1 MTIAQL
7 RAAVRAAFER
17 LERAHTAIGELSADS
32 TDDQRSAAQ
41 TEFDTAE
48 AEHRSAGE
56 ALTRA
61 EGLEAARRALPAAAA
76 DSDPDPAR
84 RDGGSGGSGGP
95 RVTHEPVTYERGSG
109 NSYFLDLAR
118 ALTGRGLSGASER
131 LANHSQDIRGVVQ
144 ARERRAREG
153 VDREM
158 EQLLRELPLPVA
170 RALEQSGV
178 LGVQRESRALTRVDG
193 AGGNFVPP
201 LHLLDE
207 YAEVP
212 RASRPMVEACRQI
225 PLPSGTDSIVVP
237 RITTG
242 TATAVQTADGAAVA
256 STDLVDATVTAPVR
270 TIAGQQDIAMQLLDQ
285 SPLAFDE
292 IVFADLIADYYYR
305 CEEQGWIGTGSSGQ
319 IKGLLAAAAGGN
331 AITYTDAS
339 PTVPE
344 LYPKLADALSQAR
357 TARKRPITHGWMA
370 PRRYYWITSALDSQN
385 RPLVVPQVMGPM
397 NAIGA
402 IGTDTGGGSGED
414 HPINL
419 QGVWHQMTDAMP
431 VNLGGSTNEDRIVET
446 RMADHLWFEGELHA
460 RAMTEVLSG
469 TLQVRLQVYA
479 YVAATF
485 ERFPQGISVIAGT
498 GLATPT
504 F

>member
-17 LERAHTAIGELSADS
+17 LERANSAIDALTADS
-32 TDDQRSAAQ
+32 TDEQRTAAQ

-48 AEHRSAGE
+48 AEHRDAGV
-56 ALTRA
+56 ALRRA
-61 EGLEAARRALPAAAA
+61 EDLETARRALPPAAA
-76 DSDPDPAR
+76 DTAADDDR
-84 RDGGSGGSGGP
+84 RAGDGSGA
-95 RVTHEPVTYERGSG
+95 RITREPPTYERGSG

-118 ALTGRGLSGASER
+118 SLTGRGLSGASER
-131 LANHSQDIRGVVQ
+131 LANHAQDVRGVVD
-144 ARERRAREG
+144 ARDRRARDG

-178 LGVQRESRALTRVDG
+178 IGVQRESRALTRVDG
-193 AGGNFVPP
+193 AGGGFVPP

-212 RASRPMVEACRQI
+212 RASRPMVESCRHI
-225 PLPSGTDSIVVP
+225 PLPSGTDSIVIP
-237 RITTG
+237 KISTG
-242 TATAVQTADGAAVA
+242 TVTAPQTADGAAVA
-256 STDLVDATVTAPVR
+256 STDLADATVTAPVR
-270 TIAGQQDIAMQLLDQ
+270 TIAGQQDVAMQLLDQ
-285 SPLAFDE
+285 SPIAFDE

-305 CEEQGWIGTGSSGQ
+305 CEDQGWNGSGASGQ
-319 IKGLLAAAAGGN
+319 IKGMLAVSGFN

-344 LYPKLADALSQAR
+344 LYPKIAGALSDAR
-357 TARKRPITHGWMA
+357 TARKRPITHGWLA
-370 PRRYYWITSALDSQN
+370 PRRYYWLTSALDGQS
-385 RPLVVPQVMGPM
+385 RPLVVPQIMGPM
-397 NAIGA
+397 NAAGVV
-402 IGTDTGGGSGED
+402 GTETGGGSGED
-414 HPINL
+414 HPVNL
-419 QGVWHQMTDAMP
+419 QGVWHHMTDAMP
-431 VNLGGSTNEDRIVET
+431 VNLGAGTNEDRIVET

-485 ERFPQGISVIAGT
+485 ERFPNGISVIAGT
-498 GLATPT
+498 GLITPT

>member
-7 RAAVRAAFER
+7 RAAVRAAFDR
-17 LERAHTAIGELSADS
+17 LERANSAIDALTADS
-32 TDDQRSAAQ
+32 TDEQRTAAQ

-61 EGLEAARRALPAAAA
+61 EGLEAARRALPAPAA
-76 DSDPDPAR
+76 DTDDDPERRNGGGGGGAR
-84 RDGGSGGSGGP
+84 ITR
-95 RVTHEPVTYERGSG
+95 EPDTYDRRNG

-118 ALTGRGLSGASER
+118 SLTGRGLSGASER
-131 LANHSQDIRGVVQ
+131 LANHAQDVRGVVE

-178 LGVQRESRALTRVDG
+178 LGPQRESRALTRVDG

-212 RASRPMVEACRQI
+212 RASRPMVEACRHI
-225 PLPSGTDSIVVP
+225 PLPSGTDSIVIP
-237 RITTG
+237 KISTG
-242 TATAVQTADGAAVA
+242 TATAPQASDGAAVT
-256 STDLVDATVTAPVR
+256 STDLVDATVNAPVR

-305 CEEQGWIGTGSSGQ
+305 CEDQAWNGSGASGQ
-319 IKGLLAAAAGGN
+319 IKGMLAVAFN

-344 LYPKLADALSQAR
+344 LYPKIAGALSEAR
-357 TARKRPITHGWMA
+357 TARKRPITHGWLA
-370 PRRYYWITSALDSQN
+370 PRRYYWLTSALDSQS

-397 NAIGA
+397 NAAGVV
-402 IGTDTGGGSGED
+402 GTELGGGSGED
-414 HPINL
+414 HPVNL
-419 QGVWHQMTDAMP
+419 QGVWHHMTDAMP
-431 VNLGGSTNEDRIVET
+431 VNLGAGTNEDRIVET

-485 ERFPQGISVIAGT
+485 ERFPQGVSVIAGT
-498 GLATPT
+498 GLITPT